1 MSESDNFFL
10 DIFNELLKIND
21 ETTIIIFDIYGNMWF
36 SLTHVL
42 KCLGYKNIN
51 KRIDAF
57 DISIDNKKFYKN
69 IEISQKA
76 SRIYNMHKNRLFI
89 NEPGLYEILSQS
101 SKPLAKKFMHK
112 YYTEIMPSIRKN
124 GTFIVL
130 N

>member
-10 DIFNELLKIND
+10 DVFNELLKLND
-21 ETTIIIFDIYGNMWF
+21 ETTIIIFDIYDNMWF
-36 SLTHVL
+36 SLIDVL

-51 KRIDAF
+51 KTIDAF

-101 SKPLAKKFMHK
+101 TKPLAKKFMNK

-130 N
+130 